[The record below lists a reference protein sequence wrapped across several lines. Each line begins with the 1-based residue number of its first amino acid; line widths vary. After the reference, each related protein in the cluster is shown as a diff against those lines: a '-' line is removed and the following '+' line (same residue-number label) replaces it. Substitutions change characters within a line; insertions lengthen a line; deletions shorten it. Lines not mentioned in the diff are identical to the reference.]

1 MRRIY
6 LVRHGLPEKSTSEK
20 EYIGVTDLPL
30 SMRGRAEAR
39 QLASCFLQHI
49 QSVNAVRRTDRTFAK
64 NRIHQDAS
72 SIEPWMVAEQQAK
85 RKHADGQAIVR
96 VRILTSPLQRC
107 RQTAEEIHRVLSDRG
122 IALMEPHV
130 VEALHEIDLGDWEG
144 KNVREIRERFPEEYE
159 ARGHA
164 LGTYHTPGGESF
176 LEAGVRF
183 QKAIEAILKS
193 ADRSEMAAD
202 GKQSSGMGSDGNE
215 SSRVGEI
222 DARSSDADEEEIIL
236 VVAHAGVIRAYLSL
250 LMGRDLDHLMDIP
263 LPYASVTELE
273 VDGEAFICAEQTKV
287 CDGRRGDSAAGHEA
301 AGIRTCR
308 EGICVVPEGIGVRP
322 EELLDAAEIS
332 RLYQK
337 YRTPQQVIRH
347 MRKVAEV
354 ADRLMDG
361 MKMCGSE
368 LRTSE
373 NMQMDDP
380 GICRMDVGEKP
391 AVSGT
396 HTDVDV
402 CEKAVMMPGL
412 NRGRVMKACLL
423 HDLCRAEKEHARV
436 SAEAIRQEGYPAI
449 AALVAVHHQAA
460 YSEQE
465 AQGPLTEAE
474 LLFYADKRVQEDV
487 LVSVEERFRESRKKC
502 RSPEAC
508 AHHDAMLA
516 KTLEIEKKIIKNRR

>member
-6 LVRHGLPEKSTSEK
+6 LVRHGMPEKGTSEK
-20 EYIGVTDLPL
+20 VYIGVTDLPL
-30 SMRGRAEAR
+30 SRRGSAEAR
-39 QLASCFLQHI
+39 ALGRYFLQRL
-49 QSVNAVRRTDRTFAK
+49 SATSA
-64 NRIHQDAS
+64 
-72 SIEPWMVAEQQAK
+72 
-85 RKHADGQAIVR
+85 

-107 RQTAEEIHRVLSDRG
+107 RQTAEEMYRVLFDGG
-122 IALMEPHV
+122 IALPEPLV

-144 KNVREIRERFPEEYE
+144 KSVLKIMERFPEEYE

-202 GKQSSGMGSDGNE
+202 GKQSSCMGSDGNE

-250 LMGRDLDHLMDIP
+250 LMGWDLDHLMDLP

-273 VDGEAFICAEQTKV
+273 VCRKAVDSEGLCPPEKPGVGDDEKADREQ
-287 CDGRRGDSAAGHEA
+287 GGDDAD
-301 AGIRTCR
+301 IKTCR
-308 EGICVVPEGIGVRP
+308 EEICVVPDGIGVRP

-337 YRTPQQVIRH
+337 YQTPQQVIRH

-361 MKMCGSE
+361 MKMCGS
-368 LRTSE
+368 R
-373 NMQMDDP
+373 
-380 GICRMDVGEKP
+380 V
-391 AVSGT
+391 
-396 HTDVDV
+396 
-402 CEKAVMMPGL
+402 
-412 NRGRVMKACLL
+412 RVMQACLL
-423 HDLCRAEKEHARV
+423 HDLCRAEKQHARV
-436 SAEAIRQEGYPAI
+436 SAEAIRKEGYPAI

-474 LLFYADKRVQEDV
+474 LLFYADKRVQEDR

-516 KTLEIEKKIIKNRR
+516 KTLKIEKKIIKKDHKRIRR

>member
-6 LVRHGLPEKSTSEK
+6 LVRHGMPEKGTSEK
-20 EYIGVTDLPL
+20 VYIGVTDLPL
-30 SMRGRAEAR
+30 SRRGSAEAR
-39 QLASCFLQHI
+39 ALGRYFLQRL
-49 QSVNAVRRTDRTFAK
+49 SATSA
-64 NRIHQDAS
+64 
-72 SIEPWMVAEQQAK
+72 
-85 RKHADGQAIVR
+85 

-107 RQTAEEIHRVLSDRG
+107 RQTAEEMYRVLFDGG
-122 IALMEPHV
+122 IALPEPLV

-144 KNVREIRERFPEEYE
+144 KSVLKIMERFPEEYE

-202 GKQSSGMGSDGNE
+202 GKQSSCMGSDGNE

-250 LMGRDLDHLMDIP
+250 LMGRDLNQLMDLP

-273 VDGEAFICAEQTKV
+273 VCRKAVDSEGLCPPEKPGVGDDEKADREQ
-287 CDGRRGDSAAGHEA
+287 GGDDAD
-301 AGIRTCR
+301 IKTCR
-308 EGICVVPEGIGVRP
+308 EEICVVPDGIGVRP

-337 YRTPQQVIRH
+337 YQTPQQVIRH

-361 MKMCGSE
+361 MKMCGS
-368 LRTSE
+368 R
-373 NMQMDDP
+373 
-380 GICRMDVGEKP
+380 V
-391 AVSGT
+391 
-396 HTDVDV
+396 
-402 CEKAVMMPGL
+402 
-412 NRGRVMKACLL
+412 RVMQACLL
-423 HDLCRAEKEHARV
+423 HDLCRAEKQHARV
-436 SAEAIRQEGYPAI
+436 SAEVIRKEGYPAI
-449 AALVAVHHQAA
+449 AALVAVHHQTA
-460 YSEQE
+460 YSERE

-516 KTLEIEKKIIKNRR
+516 KTLKIEKKIIKEDHKRIGR

>member
-20 EYIGVTDLPL
+20 VYIGVTDLPL

-39 QLASCFLQHI
+39 QLGRYFRQRL
-49 QSVNAVRRTDRTFAK
+49 
-64 NRIHQDAS
+64 S
-72 SIEPWMVAEQQAK
+72 SAAT
-85 RKHADGQAIVR
+85 

-107 RQTAEEIHRVLSDRG
+107 RQTAEEMYRVLSDGG
-122 IALMEPHV
+122 IALPEPLV

-144 KNVREIRERFPEEYE
+144 KSVREIRERFPEEYE
-159 ARGHA
+159 ARGQA
-164 LGTYHTPGGESF
+164 LGTYYTPGGESF

-193 ADRSEMAAD
+193 ADRSEIAAD
-202 GKQSSGMGSDGNE
+202 GKQSSCMRSDGNE

-250 LMGRDLDHLMDIP
+250 LMGRDLDHLMDLP
-263 LPYASVTELE
+263 LPYVSVTELE
-273 VDGEAFICAEQTKV
+273 VCRKAVDSEGLRPPEKPGVGDDEKVDREQ
-287 CDGRRGDSAAGHEA
+287 GGDDAD
-301 AGIRTCR
+301 IKTCR
-308 EGICVVPEGIGVRP
+308 EEICVVPDGIGVRP

-337 YRTPQQVIRH
+337 YQTPQQVIRH

-361 MKMCGSE
+361 MKMCGS
-368 LRTSE
+368 R
-373 NMQMDDP
+373 
-380 GICRMDVGEKP
+380 V
-391 AVSGT
+391 
-396 HTDVDV
+396 
-402 CEKAVMMPGL
+402 
-412 NRGRVMKACLL
+412 RVMQACLL
-423 HDLCRAEKEHARV
+423 HDLCRAEKQHARM
-436 SAEAIRQEGYPAI
+436 SAEAIRKEGYPAI

-474 LLFYADKRVQEDV
+474 LLFYADKRVQEDR

-508 AHHDAMLA
+508 AHHDAMLV
-516 KTLEIEKKIIKNRR
+516 KTLKIEKKIIKESGDEV